1 VHPSDDEIEREVARA
16 EARARQIDFESM
28 SRNSFYKD
36 AVKEGFKE
44 WLDEQVLKV
53 GWWTVRVFAVALVG
67 ALVYLILK
75 SQGYMKLK

>member
-1 VHPSDDEIEREVARA
+1 MHPSDDEIEREVARA